1 MIKKTLES
9 KNYILHHL
17 QHLQFDL
24 NKFKIISPGEIN
36 NSFWIINLDS
46 IFFSLIL
53 GLLFLIFFY
62 ICKIKITKINNNIV
76 PGKFQIACEL
86 IINFIYKNVRDI
98 YPTKSIL
105 IAPLS
110 LTIFI
115 WIFLMNCMDLIPI
128 DLIPFI
134 SNKIFNISTIRYVPS
149 ADLNITISM
158 SMVIFILI
166 IFYTIKNK
174 KIFNIIKEF
183 TLHPFNHFIFI
194 PFNLII
200 EITTLISKPISLSLR
215 LFGNIYSGGIIFI
228 LINALIPNYC
238 QWILNVP
245 WAILHILISLLQSFI
260 FMILSI
266 VYISMTLENNEL
278 KK

>member
-24 NKFKIISPGEIN
+24 NTFKIIPPGETN

-62 ICKIKITKINNNIV
+62 ICKIKITKINNYII
-76 PGKFQIACEL
+76 PGKFQLACEL
-86 IINFIYKNVRDI
+86 IINFIYKNIKEI

-128 DLIPFI
+128 DLIPYI
-134 SNKIFNISTIRYVPS
+134 TNKMFNISTIRIVPS
-149 ADLNITISM
+149 ADLNTTISI
-158 SMVIFILI
+158 SIVIFILI
-166 IFYTIKNK
+166 IFYGIKNK
-174 KIFNIIKEF
+174 NFYNFIKEF

-228 LINALIPNYC
+228 LISALIPSSC

-245 WAILHILISLLQSFI
+245 WAILHIIISLLQAFI
-260 FMILSI
+260 FMMLSI
-266 VYISMTLENNEL
+266 VYISMTSENNN
-278 KK
+278 

>member
-24 NKFKIISPGEIN
+24 NKFEIISPETVN
-36 NSFWIINLDS
+36 NSFWVINLDS

-62 ICKIKITKINNNIV
+62 ICKIKMVKIQHNIV
-76 PGKFQIACEL
+76 PGKFQLFCEL
-86 IINFIYKNVRDI
+86 IINFIYKNVQDI
-98 YPTKSIL
+98 YPKKSIL

-128 DLIPFI
+128 DLIPYI
-134 SNKIFNISTIRYVPS
+134 SNKIFNISTIRSVPS

-158 SMVIFILI
+158 SIIIFVLI
-166 IFYTIKNK
+166 IFYHIKNK
-174 KIFNIIKEF
+174 KFFNFIKEF

-200 EITTLISKPISLSLR
+200 EITTLISKPLSLSLR

-228 LINALIPNYC
+228 LINTLIPSYY

-245 WAILHILISLLQSFI
+245 WAILHILISLLQAFI
-260 FMILSI
+260 FMMLSI
-266 VYISMTLENNEL
+266 VYISITSKNNNL
-278 KK
+278 KN

>member
-24 NKFKIISPGEIN
+24 KKFEIISPEIIN
-36 NSFWIINLDS
+36 NSFWVINLDS

-62 ICKIKITKINNNIV
+62 ICKIKMVKINNSII
-76 PGKFQIACEL
+76 PGKFQLFCEL
-86 IINFIYKNVRDI
+86 IIDFVYKNVKDI

-128 DLIPFI
+128 DFIPYI
-134 SNKIFNISTIRYVPS
+134 SNKIFNISTIRSVPS

-158 SMVIFILI
+158 SIIIFILI
-166 IFYTIKNK
+166 IFYYIKNK
-174 KIFNIIKEF
+174 SFVNFIKEF

-200 EITTLISKPISLSLR
+200 EVTTLISKPISLSLR

-228 LINALIPNYC
+228 LINTLIPYYY

-245 WAILHILISLLQSFI
+245 WAILHILISLLQAFI
-260 FMILSI
+260 FMMLSI
-266 VYISMTLENNEL
+266 VYISMTSENNNL
-278 KK
+278 KN